1 MYKKDKRLID
11 NYGTVSCITHNR
23 ERRQTKIIK
32 SIPGRQTGR
41 HTAQLKQNTDR
52 HQETDM
58 KTYITDQARHRQT
71 LRDRH
76 ENIQHSSS
84 KTQTDRKAR
93 QLKQSPDRN
102 KDIQSVQSET
112 SKSYT
117 RQTQAGG

>member
-1 MYKKDKRLID
+1 
-11 NYGTVSCITHNR
+11 
-23 ERRQTKIIK
+23 
-32 SIPGRQTGR
+32 
-41 HTAQLKQNTDR
+41 
-52 HQETDM
+52 M
-58 KTYITDQARHRQT
+58 KTHITDQARHRQT

-112 SKSYT
+112 SQILHET
-117 RQTQAGG
+117 DTGRWLTGRQTERQTAGR